1 MDPELPKKQ
10 RLFIALYPEV
20 SVRKQL
26 HRLTKDLVIATGG
39 RPVPSSNLHLTLR
52 FLGAL
57 DESEQACVIKN
68 LDLIQ
73 GQGFMLQF
81 VAIEHRKRQQ
91 MLWAVA
97 ADLPDALS
105 RLVGEIERS
114 SIDCGL
120 SASDH
125 AFRPHVTLA
134 RKVRKK
140 VQPQA
145 IEVLETRIEEFCL
158 VRSETLPEGSQYTK
172 LKSWS
177 LDIEDCK
184 KNGPT

>member
-1 MDPELPKKQ
+1 MEPEHPKKQ

-26 HRLTKDLVIATGG
+26 HRLTKDLVKAAGG
-39 RPVPSSNLHLTLR
+39 RSVPTSNLHLTLR

-57 DESEQACVIKN
+57 DESEQACVIEN
-68 LDLIQ
+68 LDRIQ
-73 GQGFMLQF
+73 GQAFTLQF

-97 ADLPDALS
+97 ADVPEALS
-105 RLVGEIERS
+105 RLVGQIERS

-120 SASDH
+120 SANDH
-125 AFRPHVTLA
+125 AFWPHVTLA
-134 RKVRKK
+134 RKVHKK
-140 VQPQA
+140 VLPQV
-145 IEVLETRIEEFCL
+145 IDIPETRIDEFYL

-172 LKSWS
+172 LRSWS
-177 LDIEDCK
+177 LDSEGSK
-184 KNGPT
+184 KNGPA

>member
-1 MDPELPKKQ
+1 MEPEHPKKQ

-20 SVRKQL
+20 SVQTQL
-26 HRLTKDLVIATGG
+26 HRLTKDLVMTAGG
-39 RPVPSSNLHLTLR
+39 RFVPTSNLHLTLR

-57 DESEQACVIKN
+57 DESEQACVTAN
-68 LDLIQ
+68 LDRIQ
-73 GQGFMLQF
+73 GQAFMLQF

-91 MLWAVA
+91 MLWAIA
-97 ADLPDALS
+97 ADVPEALS

-120 SASDH
+120 SANDH
-125 AFRPHVTLA
+125 AFSPHVTLA
-134 RKVRKK
+134 RKVHKK

-145 IEVLETRIEEFCL
+145 IGILETRIDEFYL
-158 VRSETLPEGSQYTK
+158 VRSETLPDGSQYTK

-177 LDIEDCK
+177 LDTGDSK
-184 KNGPT
+184 NNGPA